1 MKLFFK
7 VFSFFLLSLLLS
19 LETYSISNYQIDKIC
34 KRKYGHVNWARFDK
48 ITPKELL
55 GNPHEFDY
63 ENGVVYFKNAYLV

>member
-34 KRKYGHVNWARFDK
+34 KRKR
-48 ITPKELL
+48 KEKECIKKLKL
-55 GNPHEFDY
+55 KRELIY
-63 ENGVVYFKNAYLV
+63 EGKPIEIPVYPYKSK